1 MSGNAQAG
9 VGYAIG
15 NSTQLDLSWRYLYLA
30 RDNGQSSSTAYTI
43 DQNGIEIGVKV
54 FF

>member
-1 MSGNAQAG
+1 

-30 RDNGQSSSTAYTI
+30 RDNGQNTAYTI
-43 DQNGIEIGVKV
+43 DQNGIEVGVK
-54 FF
+54 FFF